1 MNPHHPSDF
10 SVTVGRHRDTVTIA
24 PAGDIDLATAPT
36 VADHLEALAAGDDVA
51 HVVVDMSDVTFFD
64 SAGVALLLG
73 SWRRAEREGW
83 ELTIVNVPPG
93 ARGVLDL
100 CGLLEVLPL
109 S

>member
-10 SVTVGRHRDTVTIA
+10 SVTVGHHRDTVTIA
-24 PAGDIDLATAPT
+24 PAGDIDLATAPM
-36 VADHLEALAAGDDVA
+36 VADHLEALSAGDDVA

-64 SAGVALLLG
+64 TTGVALLLG
-73 SWRRAEREGW
+73 TWRRAEREGW
-83 ELTIVNVPPG
+83 ELAIVNVPTG